1 MHYGIAF
8 SSKDLE
14 FGRKSS
20 EQPFCHCLLTGIET
34 LCVTMSIVISVTVM
48 TTFIHSDIISIDLIQ
63 PSWNVRAIGSKRD
76 ARWDRYSPFP
86 GVLEASQRGE
96 MVGAANV
103 AVHAGLP
110 GGQVR
115 SRRKQLKW
123 GTIVCRAGAGVQAW
137 KTNKTNVQNMP
148 DKPQG
153 ALKNGTLTKLNLHK
167 TALNGNKRLL
177 WQQKLTKA
185 LWMKWNV
192 LCC

>member
-1 MHYGIAF
+1 MHCGIVF
-8 SSKDLE
+8 SSKDWN
-14 FGRKSS
+14 RA
-20 EQPFCHCLLTGIET
+20 T
-34 LCVTMSIVISVTVM
+34 LCNYDY
-48 TTFIHSDIISIDLIQ
+48 SDICNCDNNLYPFWHHLHWSH
-63 PSWNVRAIGSKRD
+63 PTFENVRAIGSKRE

-86 GVLEASQRGE
+86 GVLEARQRGE

-115 SRRKQLKW
+115 SRREQLKW
-123 GTIVCRAGAGVQAW
+123 GTIVCCVGARVQAW
-137 KTNKTNVQNMP
+137 KTNKTNAQNMP

-185 LWMKWNV
+185 LWIKWNV